1 MLTDRELL
9 ILEEI
14 VQEYTENGKPIGSKT
29 VMNNLP
35 IKVSSATIRND
46 MAKLEDLGLI
56 EKTHSSSGRVP
67 SLMGYRYY
75 VDHLLRPEEVDQTE
89 ALQIQRGLATH
100 FQEVDDIVRTSAE
113 MLSNLTHYT
122 ALTLKPEQKGATLDG
137 FRMVPLGGNQVMLI
151 LVSSN
156 GDVTSQQFSIPHEM
170 NGETLERVVRIMN
183 DRLVGKTL
191 SQVYYHLRT
200 DIPQVVEK
208 YLQSDAGVLDVFQDI
223 VTRSTRDRYFVGG
236 KLNVLN
242 FSKNVD
248 VNSLRGLLTLF
259 NENEQINGL
268 LGNKRSDLD
277 VKIGDE
283 LSNALLKDF
292 SLITATYDVGSRG
305 KGLIAILGPTSMQY
319 SKTLGLINTFR
330 YQLSHRMLQY
340 YKHLDDS

>member
-67 SLMGYRYY
+67 SLMGHRYY

-259 NENEQINGL
+259 NENEQIDGL

>member
-14 VQEYTENGKPIGSKT
+14 VQEYTENGKPIGSKA

-183 DRLVGKTL
+183 DQLVGKTL

-268 LGNKRSDLD
+268 LGNKQSDLD

>member
-14 VQEYTENGKPIGSKT
+14 VQEYTKNGKPIGSKT

-170 NGETLERVVRIMN
+170 NGETLEWVVRIMN

-259 NENEQINGL
+259 NENEQIDGL

-292 SLITATYDVGSRG
+292 SLITANYDVGSRG

>member
-1 MLTDRELL
+1 MLTDRELS

-122 ALTLKPEQKGATLDG
+122 ALTLKPEQKGPTLDG

-259 NENEQINGL
+259 NENEQIDGL

-305 KGLIAILGPTSMQY
+305 KGLIAMLGPTSMQY